1 MDGIVATQ
9 SRFEWGDSEN
19 IDPFVNIN
27 QQIVNG
33 KAFFDYIETYV
44 EIYKRLFMHLK
55 SSQQLSEFKRFYYE
69 KCLNYKND
77 LSKVDEYA
85 YKPKGSAR
93 RSGDTYLRE
102 AYKTIIFILFDKFGE
117 KGLLEYY
124 KVIYKLIYINRLSL
138 SQVRY
143 DAVAKIP
150 SKYIQII
157 VHAKELSDLEKLN
170 ILWANHPKTE
180 ATNLVNGIEEIKEF
194 ILGNDGNK

>member
-1 MDGIVATQ
+1 M
-9 SRFEWGDSEN
+9 
-19 IDPFVNIN
+19 
-27 QQIVNG
+27 
-33 KAFFDYIETYV
+33 
-44 EIYKRLFMHLK
+44 
-55 SSQQLSEFKRFYYE
+55 
-69 KCLNYKND
+69 
-77 LSKVDEYA
+77 
-85 YKPKGSAR
+85 
-93 RSGDTYLRE
+93 
-102 AYKTIIFILFDKFGE
+102 FDKFGE

-180 ATNLVNGIEEIKEF
+180 AINPVNGIEEIKEF